1 MNRKF
6 KKCLITGIT
15 GSGGSYL
22 AEYILKEDKKIKIF
36 GFYRSKGFLSEVNK
50 KNQKDKDRVF
60 FIKNDLNNFA
70 KLVKN
75 IKKIKPDLIFH
86 LASNA
91 DVKKSFLYP
100 RDIILNNN
108 NITLNLLEAC
118 RILKLNSL
126 IIVCSTSEVYG
137 VVNKK
142 DIPIQE
148 KQIMQPASPYS
159 VSKCFQDLLSQVYYK
174 AYGLNIIIS
183 RMFSYMNPRR
193 TNLFQTSF
201 ANQIALIE
209 SKKKKI
215 LQHGNLNSV
224 RTIIDIKDAMKA
236 YWLLAKKGKVGE
248 IYNIGG
254 DKIISV
260 KEFLKNLIKLSKIK
274 IKTKLNKK
282 LLRNVD
288 VTLQIPCVDKFKKHT
303 KWTTEVLFKD
313 SMQELLD
320 YRREK
325 VKK

>member
-1 MNRKF
+1 M
-6 KKCLITGIT
+6 
-15 GSGGSYL
+15 
-22 AEYILKEDKKIKIF
+22 
-36 GFYRSKGFLSEVNK
+36 
-50 KNQKDKDRVF
+50 
-60 FIKNDLNNFA
+60 
-70 KLVKN
+70 
-75 IKKIKPDLIFH
+75 
-86 LASNA
+86 ASNA

-118 RILKLNSL
+118 RTLKLNSL

-137 VVNKK
+137 IVNKK

-148 KQIMQPASPYS
+148 KQIMRPVSPYS

-193 TNLFQTSF
+193 VNLFQTSF

-209 SKKKKI
+209 SNKKKI
-215 LQHGNLNSV
+215 LQHGNLQSV
-224 RTIIDIKDAMKA
+224 RTIIDIKDAMEA
-236 YWLLAKKGKVGE
+236 YWVLAKKGKVGE

-254 DKIISV
+254 NKVISV
-260 KEFLKNLIKLSKIK
+260 SNFLKKLIKLSKVK

-288 VTLQIPCVDKFKKHT
+288 VTLQIPCVNKFKKHT
-303 KWTTEVLFKD
+303 KWKPRVLFKD
-313 SMQELLD
+313 SVQELLD
-320 YRREK
+320 YRRVCIK
-325 VKK
+325 N